1 MLIFKPRYCIKKKC
15 ARAVIQKSFTKE
27 DVGAKRKIEQLVN
40 SNPKRGKGI
49 IYT

>member
-27 DVGAKRKIEQLVN
+27 DVGAKRKIDHLVN
-40 SNPKRGKGI
+40 SNPKKGKGI